1 MSKTETTPLNKDKA
15 TMSTTKE
22 APNNKSPDYPFLTG
36 AMLAVLAVG
45 FGLANGSIALAGDS
59 QKEAFNSKIQALK
72 ATDLQ
77 WLYLAL
83 VVLGRTI
90 GLLNFVP
97 MVYKKG
103 MAGNIRSN
111 PFFFETNGDDDEAP
125 TMVLYKQDGPHGMY
139 NRANR
144 SVQHMIENTGGFF
157 AAIGPV
163 GYVFPKQTCAM
174 VVVFCA
180 ARVLHQRGYS
190 SGYGGQ
196 AAGFM
201 LSMLPIL
208 TLEGLALT
216 VFLKGQEIY

>member
-1 MSKTETTPLNKDKA
+1 MSKTETTPLKKEDTA
-15 TMSTTKE
+15 TTATTK
-22 APNNKSPDYPFLTG
+22 APNPPDYPKLIGT
-36 AMLAVLAVG
+36 MLAMLAVG
-45 FGLANGSIALAGDS
+45 FGLANGCIAVVGNS
-59 QKEAFNSKIQALK
+59 QKETYDSKIQAIK

-83 VVLGRTI
+83 VILGRTI

-97 MVYKKG
+97 MGYKSG
-103 MAGNIRSN
+103 MTGNIRSN
-111 PFFFETNGDDDEAP
+111 PFFFETVDDDKK
-125 TMVLYKQDGPHGMY
+125 TMVLFKQDGAHGMY

-163 GYVFPKQTCAM
+163 GYVFPKQTCAL
-174 VVVFCA
+174 VVVFCS
-180 ARVLHQRGYS
+180 ARILHQRGYS

-196 AAGFM
+196 AAGFI
-201 LSMLPIL
+201 LSTLPSI
-208 TLEGLALT
+208 TMEGLALT

>member
-1 MSKTETTPLNKDKA
+1 MS
-15 TMSTTKE
+15 STTA
-22 APNNKSPDYPFLTG
+22 APNDKTPNYPKLTG

-45 FGLANGSIALAGDS
+45 FGLAYGSIAVVDDS
-59 QKEAFNSKIQALK
+59 QKETYNSKIQAIK

-97 MVYKKG
+97 VVYKNG

-111 PFFFETNGDDDEAP
+111 PFFFETVGDDDEAP
-125 TMVLYKQDGPHGMY
+125 TMVIYKQDGPHGMY
-139 NRANR
+139 NRTNR
-144 SVQHMIENTGGFF
+144 SVQHMIENAGGFF

-174 VVVFCA
+174 VVIFCA

-190 SGYGGQ
+190 SGYGGH
-196 AAGFM
+196 AAGFVF
-201 LSMLPIL
+201 SMLPIL